1 MHILA
6 ICIDLSK
13 AFDTIDH
20 FKLLQKLN
28 AYGIRGVANDL
39 LKSYLTDRAQQVSV
53 NGTLSDMEQVKFG
66 VPQGSVLGPLLFLLY
81 INDLKF
87 GCNNLKMACK
97 FILYADDTNM
107 FIECEDLNTAFKNA
121 NQILKHVLFYMK
133 TNLLHINLDKSCYM
147 WFKFKRTKSCL
158 CKTED
163 CAYFSKSNCTSNNKV
178 KFKKC
183 KQTEDTSTCFNESP
197 IWIGKSKIKMVTDAK
212 YLGVYLD
219 QKLTWRVHIDKLSKK
234 LASSIAVLKRI
245 STYIPSDCRKSLYHT
260 LFESHI
266 NYGISVWG
274 KTCKRNI
281 DTIFRLQKKCT
292 RILFGDLDQFLD
304 KYCTAARTQ

>member
-1 MHILA
+1 
-6 ICIDLSK
+6 
-13 AFDTIDH
+13 
-20 FKLLQKLN
+20 
-28 AYGIRGVANDL
+28 
-39 LKSYLTDRAQQVSV
+39 
-53 NGTLSDMEQVKFG
+53 MEQVKFG

-87 GCNNLKMACK
+87 CCNNLKMACK
-97 FILYADDTNM
+97 FILYADDTNI
-107 FIECEDLNTAFKNA
+107 FIECEDLNTAFKDA

-147 WFKFKRTKSCL
+147 WFKFKSTKSCL

-163 CAYFSKSNCTSNNKV
+163 CAYFSKSNCTSSNKV

-234 LASSIAVLKRI
+234 LASSIAV
-245 STYIPSDCRKSLYHT
+245 
-260 LFESHI
+260 
-266 NYGISVWG
+266 
-274 KTCKRNI
+274 
-281 DTIFRLQKKCT
+281 
-292 RILFGDLDQFLD
+292 
-304 KYCTAARTQ
+304 